1 MKGGVRQVVQLQRRD
16 GGLRARR
23 QDAVDGEQRRRRP
36 LGQRAAQQQ
45 RRAQQRRRLARPAR
59 ARAARPAHAVRR
71 QRRASLTSPPP
82 PDRLPHRTHI
92 HTTSHDRPTEHN
104 PKRYKTSQR
113 H

>member
-45 RRAQQRRRLARPAR
+45 RRA
-59 ARAARPAHAVRR
+59 
-71 QRRASLTSPPP
+71 
-82 PDRLPHRTHI
+82 
-92 HTTSHDRPTEHN
+92 
-104 PKRYKTSQR
+104 
-113 H
+113 